1 MPNWC
6 ENELEVTGP
15 REDLDRFIQAVMS
28 DRSKFDFD
36 RVIPYPLA
44 FKNQDLIAQTTR
56 EMGWKDSKGRY
67 PRDGFNS
74 GGYNW
79 CIANWGTKWWVGDV
93 FFADYGT
100 SLEYRFDTAWSPPN
114 PVVER
119 LIKDWPTLDFELHYK
134 EVGMGFIGLLA
145 GKDGEVDCNRCEKY
159 RSRLSRY

>member
-74 GGYNW
+74 GGYLVH
-79 CIANWGTKWWVGDV
+79 CKLGHQVVGRRC
-93 FFADYGT
+93 F
-100 SLEYRFDTAWSPPN
+100 LC
-114 PVVER
+114 R
-119 LIKDWPTLDFELHYK
+119 LWDFSG
-134 EVGMGFIGLLA
+134 VQ
-145 GKDGEVDCNRCEKY
+145 V
-159 RSRLSRY
+159 

>member
-1 MPNWC
+1 MTLTESSRTPW
-6 ENELEVTGP
+6 LTRTKILSP
-15 REDLDRFIQAVMS
+15 RLPERKIGKTVRAG
-28 DRSKFDFD
+28 
-36 RVIPYPLA
+36 IPETASTPG
-44 FKNQDLIAQTTR
+44 DI
-56 EMGWKDSKGRY
+56 
-67 PRDGFNS
+67 
-74 GGYNW
+74 W